1 MLGLLKALVRLL
13 CGKQPPVEKP
23 DYQPAPADYA
33 LLRSQAADE
42 GDAMARCFE
51 ESHQAYS
58 RGDGALAKELS
69 NKGKQHQTCM
79 QELNRQAS
87 ECIFIENNKDN
98 KPHEVDL
105 HGLYV
110 KEAISYTDRALEQ
123 ARARGDKELR
133 LIVGKGLHSKN
144 GAKIKPAIEQLV
156 HKYQLSAQLD
166 STNTG
171 ILIVQ
176 LDSIHHGIGDNE
188 IMRRIDDDDNGCI
201 IM

>member
-1 MLGLLKALVRLL
+1 MRERNKRLCVPTLALDMLGLLKALVRLL

-87 ECIFIENNKDN
+87 ECIFI
-98 KPHEVDL
+98 
-105 HGLYV
+105 GLFTQ
-110 KEAISYTDRALEQ
+110 SPWLNQ
-123 ARARGDKELR
+123 F
-133 LIVGKGLHSKN
+133 
-144 GAKIKPAIEQLV
+144 
-156 HKYQLSAQLD
+156 
-166 STNTG
+166 
-171 ILIVQ
+171 
-176 LDSIHHGIGDNE
+176 
-188 IMRRIDDDDNGCI
+188 
-201 IM
+201 